1 MNSSFFK
8 TSSYSLKF
16 ILFLIIIVSIFI
28 IPIYY
33 TYPQAFSTYP
43 DKLILDDDSL
53 YVWPIPGYTKITS
66 PFGKRVSPTAGA
78 SSFHKG
84 IDIGAPEDTKLY
96 AICDGKITYVGF
108 LGGGGYTITL
118 TTDNM
123 KITYCHVSPKFIVDV
138 GDEVKKGEWIANVGP
153 KNVYGVLGNNYKD
166 KDGNP
171 TNGATTGCHL
181 HLGVRIDEKYIN
193 PLDLFNEKE

>member
-8 TSSYSLKF
+8 ASSYSLKF

-33 TYPQAFSTYP
+33 AYPHAFSTYT

-84 IDIGAPEDTKLY
+84 IDVSAPKDTKLY

-118 TTDNM
+118 TADNM
-123 KITYCHVSPKFIVDV
+123 KITYCHVSPQFIVSI

-153 KNVYGVLGNNYKD
+153 KNVYGV
-166 KDGNP
+166 P
-171 TNGATTGCHL
+171 
-181 HLGVRIDEKYIN
+181 RQ
-193 PLDLFNEKE
+193 